1 MLDMVL
7 KNRVI
12 DLGDTVWMFDI
23 RNVFM
28 DVFTKKSGN
37 FSSAIAKNIKKI
49 DRVITKAVEQLTNAG
64 MT

>member
-28 DVFTKKSGN
+28 DVFRLKKGN
-37 FSSAIAKNIKKI
+37 FVSAIEKKVKAINKVI
-49 DRVITKAVEQLTNAG
+49 DKAIDAFSAEN
-64 MT
+64 